1 MIFTINELLRDPFV
15 LKAVIDR
22 TVAIEQDKQLW
33 RTFLDFEQTKS
44 RVFRTY
50 IGTQT
55 GVRMGSVISK
65 HGGKPIRQRHAM
77 GKGYGEVATLGDK
90 FQMDNDRL
98 ELLQDLVAKYNET
111 SGGNIVEVVN
121 HLVQDFRELTLAPH
135 KRMDKVVGDL
145 LSKGEAHV
153 KVDDNRDGVEGLD
166 ITLPF
171 VKTKA
176 KASDKNKMLP
186 FLQDMAEKHAK
197 LGSTVMLMSRK
208 TFSGKFA
215 MSEEFKMQYKQAFGS
230 SEVITSGGAM
240 TVEMANSIFSALGL
254 PRAVII
260 GDHVEDQD
268 GNLQQVFADDKITFM
283 PTLKVGKMRWHT
295 PYEATDPVTGKAY
308 TTLEAGMFISTHR
321 TEEGR
326 FLEYGCEWIPEITV
340 PHRILNIDLSAVK

>member
-15 LKAVIDR
+15 LKAVLDR

-90 FQMDNDRL
+90 FQMDNERL
-98 ELLQDLVAKYNET
+98 DLLRDLVVRYGET
-111 SGGNIVEVVN
+111 NGGNIAEVADF
-121 HLVQDFRELTLAPH
+121 LVQDFRELTLAPH

-166 ITLPF
+166 IVLPF

-176 KASDKNKMLP
+176 KASDKGKMLP
-186 FLQDMAEKHAK
+186 FLQGVAEKNAK

-208 TFSGKFA
+208 TFSEKFA
-215 MSEEFKMQYKQAFGS
+215 MSDEFKMQFKQTFGT
-230 SEVITSGGAM
+230 SEIITSGGAM
-240 TVEMANSIFSALGL
+240 TVDMANSIFAALGL

-268 GNLQQVFADDKITFM
+268 GDLQQVFSDDKITFM

-295 PYEATDPVTGKAY
+295 PYEATDPIDGKTY
-308 TTLEAGMFISTHR
+308 INLEGGMFISTKR
-321 TEEGR
+321 SEEGR